1 MLRVQ
6 APLKG
11 DSSPPKLAQDV
22 RPWSASSSTTESANR
37 NTPLAKILGPR
48 SDPDSRA
55 EGRSPAKFSEVRLLL
70 GSRLGSVLASLF
82 GKGSSVFRRF
92 LTGQHT
98 ESCRPSSS
106 SPRTLQP
113 GRAALQH
120 LEKHLLVW
128 LWSGLAAEPAPSATS
143 PSATSSTCC
152 SSPKILGKDD
162 KEPRCILAWCCPPF
176 ILWNSKNV
184 CFLWNEWGEKSCP
197 RCLKLL
203 SRQFLQQCSTN

>member
-92 LTGQHT
+92 LTGLHT

-128 LWSGLAAEPAPSATS
+128 LWSGLAAELAPSATS

-162 KEPRCILAWCCPPF
+162 KEPRCILVLSSLHSLELKKCLFFCGM
-176 ILWNSKNV
+176 N
-184 CFLWNEWGEKSCP
+184 WGGEAVP
-197 RCLKLL
+197 VV
-203 SRQFLQQCSTN
+203 